1 MYTNIKDL
9 NITISKE
16 NKTKKNDF
24 VWSFNLVLTKKARKE
39 LLTKERMR
47 KINNLLVLMVA
58 DSSTMSRDVQDAIFL
73 YIF

>member
-1 MYTNIKDL
+1 M
-9 NITISKE
+9 
-16 NKTKKNDF
+16 NDF
-24 VWSFNLVLTKKARKE
+24 VWSFNLVLRKKARKE